1 MYVSG
6 ITIRFSIKWSK
17 SLKEKRSFTNSFK
30 NKLQSKFNISISE
43 IDDLDSIKFAHFGIV
58 TTSSSYKIISS
69 RINKIYDYLNKS
81 YLEAE
86 MIKLEKFD
94 LS

>member
-6 ITIRFSIKWSK
+6 VTIRFSIKWSK
-17 SLKEKRSFTNSFK
+17 SLKDKRSFTNSFK
-30 NKLQSKFNISISE
+30 KKLQSKFNISISE
-43 IDDLDSIKFAHFGIV
+43 IDDIDSIKFAHFGIV
-58 TTSSSYKIISS
+58 TTASSYKIISN
-69 RINKIYDYLNKS
+69 RINKIYEYLNKS

-94 LS
+94 FS

>member
-1 MYVSG
+1 LYVSG
-6 ITIRFSIKWSK
+6 ITIRFAIKWSK

-58 TTSSSYKIISS
+58 TTASSYKIISS